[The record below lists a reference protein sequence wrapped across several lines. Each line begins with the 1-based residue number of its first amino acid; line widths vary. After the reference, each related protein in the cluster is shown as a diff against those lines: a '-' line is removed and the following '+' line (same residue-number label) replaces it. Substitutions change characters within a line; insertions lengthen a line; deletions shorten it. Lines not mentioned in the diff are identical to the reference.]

1 MSFRR
6 MSALGSG
13 GEVMSRVKS
22 AARSRVA
29 LWTAGWVGLYI
40 GFLTVAIV
48 RLVVDERAQQEQ
60 GA

>member
-1 MSFRR
+1 
-6 MSALGSG
+6 
-13 GEVMSRVKS
+13 MSRVKS

-29 LWTAGWVGLYI
+29 LWTVGWVGLYI